1 MNKKTHIKIALFCG
15 LFFPQTVFAN
25 CFNGN
30 IESRLSNFCLIANA
44 HGHTI
49 DVPTAARI
57 DFNLKREGYSRG
69 LGFPIVVEQTSVE
82 TYVSPVL
89 DYNNN
94 INAGNPNRPLVLGNL
109 SFDGDPAN
117 LLKTGVVAGLSTGFN
132 GRHIYGNGRYLD
144 FGVSASYAHSP
155 NHKMGIARATANVCS
170 RNDIGKHWY
179 VDACGDST
187 RLVRDLAAETTS
199 GLTIS
204 TTKLFATNGSSF
216 HSANLGVR
224 RHFAETY
231 EHKQLLLGLQTAR
244 SNGIYTAFNGALGE
258 AVENQLVL
266 RHSIQATVGTSLFEK
281 PLTATLSYAYS
292 DGGMLLGFERNDTS
306 RSISVSYEV
315 TPKVSVNIGY
325 RQTKSTIDYFNTNEP
340 TVSVQLAPIRF

>member
-1 MNKKTHIKIALFCG
+1 MKTFCVTETLKNKQIGIGDAQFLD
-15 LFFPQTVFAN
+15 AM
-25 CFNGN
+25 
-30 IESRLSNFCLIANA
+30 
-44 HGHTI
+44 
-49 DVPTAARI
+49 
-57 DFNLKREGYSRG
+57 LKREGYSRG
-69 LGFPIVVEQTSVE
+69 LGFPTVVKQTSVE

-109 SFDGDPAN
+109 SFEGDPAN
-117 LLKTGVVAGLSTGFN
+117 ILKTGVVAGLSTGVS

-144 FGVSASYAHSP
+144 FGVSTSYAHSP
-155 NHKMGIARATANVCS
+155 NHKMGIARASANVCS

-204 TTKLFATNGSSF
+204 TTKLFATNGSAF
-216 HSANLGVR
+216 HAANVGVR
-224 RHFAETY
+224 RHFAEEY
-231 EHKQLLLGLQTAR
+231 EHRQLLLGLQTAR
-244 SNGIYTAFNGALGE
+244 SNRIFTAFNVALGE
-258 AVENQLVL
+258 AVENQLAL
-266 RHSIQATVGTSLFEK
+266 RHSMQATVGTSLFEK
-281 PLTATLSYAYS
+281 PLTATFSYAYS

-306 RSISVSYEV
+306 RSISVSYAV
-315 TPKVSVNIGY
+315 TSKVSVNIGY